1 MTKKI
6 KGVDA
11 ELKRR
16 GDDFI
21 YKSGSHQG
29 IVVDVFNKN
38 IVKEKDDY
46 VKKLRQEVTRLSSM
60 ANKRVARLERNNLQ
74 DTPAYKI
81 YVEGGRFGVRGK
93 TFNQVQQELSRLK
106 AFINAKSS
114 TVRGAN
120 AVLREMAANTG
131 MKYKNMKELRSKAPQ
146 FFRLASMT
154 EQYLRNVEDMAS
166 AIGYQK
172 IWEAI
177 NKYVATARVDLS
189 DGRLDVESMVKE
201 VSQLLTEYEEP
212 VQLIAGWYKIKDNE

>member
-1 MTKKI
+1 MTNKK

-16 GDDFI
+16 GNDFI
-21 YKSGSHQG
+21 YKSGSHEG
-29 IVVDVFNKN
+29 IAVDVFDKST
-38 IVKEKDDY
+38 VKKKDDY
-46 VKKLRQEVTRLSSM
+46 VKKLRQEASRLASM
-60 ANKRVARLERNNLQ
+60 ANKRVARLESNNLR

-81 YVEGGRFGVRGK
+81 YIEGGRFGVRGK
-93 TFNQVQQELSRLK
+93 TFNEVQQELSRLRR
-106 AFINAKSS
+106 FIDAKSS
-114 TVRGAN
+114 TIRGAN
-120 AVLREMAANTG
+120 AVLREMAINTG

-172 IWEAI
+172 IWQAI
-177 NKYVATARVDLS
+177 NEYVATARVDLS
-189 DGRLDVESMVKE
+189 DGRLDVESMVRE